1 MAYGKE
7 MLDRLSSNKGKD
19 GNDLILEQTKGTYIG
34 SAIGLFLGLYIGY
47 SRKYSLVFSAFIGA
61 TIGGLVT
68 RALIKKEVD
77 DK

>member
-7 MLDRLSSNKGKD
+7 MLDKLVSNKNKD
-19 GNDLILEQTKGTYIG
+19 GNKVILEQTKGAYIG

-47 SRKYSLVFSAFIGA
+47 SRKYSLLMSAFVG
-61 TIGGLVT
+61 TIAGGLIT
-68 RALIKKEVD
+68 RAFLTNKD